1 MRKAKIR
8 HNNISSPDIAI
19 GKLLPIP
26 IIATSKMMQAI
37 NRLFWS
43 CHSEKSSFRVIC

>member
-8 HNNISSPDIAI
+8 HNNISSPEIAI

-26 IIATSKMMQAI
+26 IIAASKMMQAL

-43 CHSEKSSFRVIC
+43 CHSEKSSFRVIP

>member
-8 HNNISSPDIAI
+8 HNNISSPEIAI
-19 GKLLPIP
+19 GKLLPKP

-43 CHSEKSSFRVIC
+43 CHSENNSFNGIC